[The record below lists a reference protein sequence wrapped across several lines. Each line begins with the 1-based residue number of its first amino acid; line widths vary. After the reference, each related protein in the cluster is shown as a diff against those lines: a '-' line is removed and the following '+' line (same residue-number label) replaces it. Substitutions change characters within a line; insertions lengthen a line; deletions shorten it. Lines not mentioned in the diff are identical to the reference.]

1 MEQEQIL
8 QRLAWLDEERRKDGM
23 TMATLKE
30 RVNSLEASAN
40 TVSGQLKELSTEI
53 TRLSTAMGKFD
64 QLESAIAQVRVD
76 VSKMVDNLEKQRTER
91 ERDAE
96 KVRKGD
102 LENINKTLAELKK
115 SADSLGEMKKSMQA
129 RVEED
134 YRLAKMVEDL
144 HQRFT
149 ESQRGD
155 EEYRRLIK
163 AIEEGARQDTKRV
176 SDLQAEVAAF
186 RKRLDEARG
195 KADLQSEGLRK
206 LETRFND
213 LQASEGERRQ
223 AQAAFLEKQALY
235 QVERDRVWK
244 EWEAR
249 FDEYEKRGET
259 VEQQIQ
265 ALENTRRSLKRTQ
278 EEFEEVSG
286 RFERRINEI
295 TEMQRLNEDRLK
307 QDWTGFKADDQKR
320 WTNYTLAQEEQ
331 QREITRLL
339 NRLDERLQ
347 NAEDSLQENHELF
360 EQTNEDTYKR
370 LQSLLN
376 SAHEWMESFERS
388 FPKRTS

>member
-1 MEQEQIL
+1 MDQEQIL
-8 QRLAWLDEERRKDGM
+8 QRLAWLDEERRKDSM
-23 TMATLKE
+23 TLATIKE
-30 RVNSLEASAN
+30 RVNSLEGTAN
-40 TVSGQLKELSTEI
+40 TLSGQIKELSSDL

-64 QLESAIAQVRVD
+64 QLETAIAQVRVD
-76 VSKMVDNLEKQRTER
+76 VSKMIDNLEKQRLEK

-102 LENINKTLAELKK
+102 LETINKTLAELKK
-115 SADSLGEMKKSMQA
+115 AADSLGEMKKSMQA

-134 YRLAKMVEDL
+134 YRLAKAVEDL

-149 ESQRGD
+149 ESQRG
-155 EEYRRLIK
+155 EEEHRRLIK
-163 AIEEGARQDTKRV
+163 AIEEGARQDNKRV
-176 SDLQAEVAAF
+176 SDLQTEMLAF
-186 RKRLDEARG
+186 RKRLDETRG
-195 KADLQSEGLRK
+195 KADLQSENLRK
-206 LETRFND
+206 LETRFNE

-249 FDEYEKRGET
+249 FAEYEKRGQT

-265 ALENTRRSLKRTQ
+265 ALENTRRTLKRTQ
-278 EEFEEVSG
+278 DEFEEITA

-295 TEMQRLNEDRLK
+295 TEMQRLNEDRMK
-307 QDWTGFKADDQKR
+307 QDWVGFKADDQKR

-339 NRLDERLQ
+339 NRLEERLQ
-347 NAEDSLQENHELF
+347 AAEDSLAENREMF
-360 EQTNEDTYKR
+360 EQSNEETYKR
-370 LQSLLN
+370 LQTLLN
-376 SAHEWMESFERS
+376 SAHEWMEAFERS
-388 FPKRTS
+388 FPRRA